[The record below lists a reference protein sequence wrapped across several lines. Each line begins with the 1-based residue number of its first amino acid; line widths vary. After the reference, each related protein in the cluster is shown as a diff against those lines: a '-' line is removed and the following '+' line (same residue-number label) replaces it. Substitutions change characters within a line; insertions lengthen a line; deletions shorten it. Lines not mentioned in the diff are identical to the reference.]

1 MGFEKLLT
9 AEMITAFAVFV
20 GALFGGV
27 VAVVAEFRKPIK
39 ADPSE
44 SDTTDPQD
52 EPTLREVVTCV
63 QEETDHVNRTLWV
76 IEKKLSEQL
85 HRIEK
90 ELLAAGARE
99 R

>member
-39 ADPSE
+39 
-44 SDTTDPQD
+44 TDPPD
-52 EPTLREVVTCV
+52 GDGVEANGEPTLRDVVTCV